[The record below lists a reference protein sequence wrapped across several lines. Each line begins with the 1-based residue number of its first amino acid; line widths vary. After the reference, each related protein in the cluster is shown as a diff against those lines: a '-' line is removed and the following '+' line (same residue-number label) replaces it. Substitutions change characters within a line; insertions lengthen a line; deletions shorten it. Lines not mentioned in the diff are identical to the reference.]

1 MAESYSFDGPT
12 EDSLIAFTAHV
23 NGKSLT
29 MVLDTGATH
38 TVVDFGAVIK
48 EGYRLSDTQGL
59 VFIETAN
66 GLITANKFRVKELTC
81 LDITRQDFEVSSFLF
96 DDPQENVKGIVG
108 LDFLQG
114 LEICLNFKTGR
125 VTVK

>member
-1 MAESYSFDGPT
+1 MAESYSFDRPT
-12 EDSLIAFTAHV
+12 EDSLIEFTAHLD
-23 NGKSLT
+23 GKSLT

-38 TVVDFGAVIK
+38 TVVDFGALIK

-66 GLITANKFRVKELTC
+66 GLITANKFRVKELPC
-81 LDITRQDFEVSSFLF
+81 LGITRQNFEVSSFLF
-96 DDPQENVKGIVG
+96 DDPQENVKGIMG

-114 LEICLNFKTGR
+114 LEICLDFRNGW

>member
-1 MAESYSFDGPT
+1 MAESYSFDRPT
-12 EDSLIAFTAHV
+12 EDSLIEFTAHLD
-23 NGKSLT
+23 GKSLT

-38 TVVDFGAVIK
+38 TVVDFGALIK

-66 GLITANKFRVKELTC
+66 GLITANKFRIKELTC
-81 LDITRQDFEVSSFLF
+81 LGITRKDFEVSSFLF

-114 LEICLNFKTGR
+114 LEICLDFRNGS